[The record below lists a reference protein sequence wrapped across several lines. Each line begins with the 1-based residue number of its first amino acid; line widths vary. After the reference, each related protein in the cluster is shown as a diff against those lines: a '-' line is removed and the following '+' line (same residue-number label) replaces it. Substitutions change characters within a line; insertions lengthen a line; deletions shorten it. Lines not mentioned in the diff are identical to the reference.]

1 MYLYCGNNPVSLV
14 DSSGQS
20 AVGLAIGG
28 AAVIAALLAAA
39 MIVLTVAIIGTV
51 ATDAVE
57 KIRDD

>member
-39 MIVLTVAIIGTV
+39 MIVLTVQ
-51 ATDAVE
+51 
-57 KIRDD
+57 